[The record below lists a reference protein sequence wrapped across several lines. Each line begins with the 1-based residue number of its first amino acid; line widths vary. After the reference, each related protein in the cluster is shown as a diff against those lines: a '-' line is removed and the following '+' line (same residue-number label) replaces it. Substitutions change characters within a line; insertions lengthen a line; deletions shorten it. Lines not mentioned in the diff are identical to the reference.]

1 MTFKRIDIINQISP
15 KYIFKLISNQYFYF
29 IEVTDRF
36 NIDNKFKISI
46 YEFNIFYENWISL
59 IDIFLEKG

>member
-1 MTFKRIDIINQISP
+1 MTLKRIDIINQISP

-46 YEFNIFYENWISL
+46 DEFNIFYDNWISS
-59 IDIFLEKG
+59 IDIFLRR

>member
-1 MTFKRIDIINQISP
+1 MTLKRIDIINQISP

-46 YEFNIFYENWISL
+46 DEFNIFYDNWISS
-59 IDIFLEKG
+59 IDIFLGR